1 MRIAHLALIS
11 AIGLA
16 SVPLAAQAYVAPA
29 TGANAGASANI
40 IDVAVHC
47 GPHAHYVRGHRDAH
61 GQYIKGI
68 CIRDRRPPPPPIHH

>member
-1 MRIAHLALIS
+1 MRLAHLALIS

-29 TGANAGASANI
+29 TGANGGAASSI

-47 GPHAHYVRGHRDAH
+47 GPHAHYVRGHRDH
-61 GQYIKGI
+61 DGHYVKGV
-68 CIRDRRPPPPPIHH
+68 CVRDDRHHDDNHH